1 MQWPL
6 RHICANVILAYLPQ
20 RETEM
25 SEPPRPT
32 DDERPRHAAR
42 GRGALGAG
50 MGSDPG
56 RLRLRVTRRV
66 EPDVRKLVEWVL
78 NITQARYDAH
88 RAGVPDPYDL
98 SAPDG
103 LGPVSDERGRV
114 GPEPSPQR
122 RSTA

>member
-6 RHICANVILAYLPQ
+6 RHICGSVVLAYLPQ
-20 RETEM
+20 REIEM
-25 SEPPRPT
+25 SSPARPT
-32 DDERPRHAAR
+32 DDERQRRAAR
-42 GRGALGAG
+42 GKGALGAG
-50 MGSDPG
+50 AWDDPG

-66 EPDVRKLVEWVL
+66 EPDMRRLVEWVL

-88 RAGVPDPYDL
+88 RAGEPDPYDL
-98 SAPDG
+98 PAPDG

-114 GPEPSPQR
+114 EAEPSPQR